1 MRTTLRVGVA
11 LLALLWMPNPVAVTA
26 EGAPKLVILLV
37 VDQFRADYVGRF
49 QHQWKSG
56 LRRLLTNGAWFQQA
70 EYPYF
75 NTVTCPGHATVSTG
89 VYPSTHGMILNA
101 WWDRGSKKNVA
112 CADDAEAMVVS
123 YGKAASVGAESALR
137 LKTST
142 LGDELRMLRPSSRVA
157 AFSLKARSAVTLA
170 GQRANAV
177 AWFQEQGVWVS
188 SSRYGAG
195 PVPAV
200 ADFITR
206 HPTEERLGA
215 VWNRAL
221 PVESYVQEDDSTRGV
236 TTTTHKPGFPH
247 MLGSEPDRAFY
258 DRWQASPFSDEYLA
272 QMALN
277 VAGQLELG
285 HRDTTDLLAVGFS
298 ALDKIGHDFGPTS
311 HEVQDVLVGLDRT
324 LGDFFHALDR
334 SVGVGN
340 YTVALTADHGVAPI
354 PERAAASGVDAGRTP
369 ARAIVQTIDQAL
381 TRAFGP
387 GKYVAALTH
396 FDVYLESGVMERVK
410 ATSSLAATLR
420 AELGTI
426 PGILTAYTRDEI
438 QRAGASGDPMLRRL
452 AYGHDPDRSGDLT
465 LVPKPYWSIGGSSG
479 ASHGTGYAYDTRVP
493 LFLMGKGIA
502 PGRYA
507 QASPADIAPTLALLA
522 GVTLPR
528 VDGRVLEEALARA
541 GRQAKAQSTVIRN
554 PQEPLH

>member
-1 MRTTLRVGVA
+1 MTTTLRGGVA
-11 LLALLWMPNPVAVTA
+11 LLALLWIANAFAMAA
-26 EGAPKLVILLV
+26 EKAPSLVVLLV
-37 VDQFRADYVGRF
+37 VDQFRADYVERF

-56 LRRLLTNGAWFQQA
+56 LRRLLTDGAWFQQA

-101 WWDRGSKKNVA
+101 WWDRGSKKIVP

-123 YGKAASVGAESALR
+123 YGKAASPGAESAAR
-137 LKTST
+137 LKAST
-142 LGDELRMLRPSSRVA
+142 LGDELRMVRPSSRVA

-206 HPTEERLGA
+206 HPIEERLGA

-221 PVESYVQEDDSTRGV
+221 PVESYLHDDDSTLGV

-258 DRWQASPFSDEYLA
+258 NRWQASPFSDEYVA

-277 VAGQLELG
+277 VARQLELG
-285 HRDTTDLLAVGFS
+285 RRDTTDLLAVGFS

-311 HEVQDVLVGLDRT
+311 HEVQDVLVRLDRT
-324 LGDFFHALDR
+324 LGDFFSALDR

-354 PERAAASGVDAGRTP
+354 PERAAASGLDAGRTP
-369 ARAIVQTIDQAL
+369 ARAIVQKIDETL
-381 TRAFGP
+381 TQAFGP

-396 FDVYLESGVMERVK
+396 FDAYLESGVMERVK
-410 ATSSLAATLR
+410 ATPSLAATLR
-420 AELGTI
+420 AELRNI
-426 PGILTAYTRDEI
+426 PGILTVYTRDEV
-438 QRAGASGDPMLRRL
+438 QSGGASGDPMLRRL

-465 LVPKPYWSIGGSSG
+465 LVPKRYWSIGGSSG
-479 ASHGTGYAYDTRVP
+479 ALHGTGYEYDTRVP

-507 QASPADIAPTLALLA
+507 DQASPADIAPTLARLA

-541 GRQAKAQSTVIRN
+541 GRQAATRAVDGHQ
-554 PQEPLH
+554 